1 MLPSRGK
8 ASALQVF
15 SSSFSSSYLI
25 PIRFLVPDMNRKI
38 FISLYIRFKIPI
50 PVRYGNPELYNHLKM
65 ERALPIRQ
73 KKNQHFCLHNFKPF
87 CNPPNTMNA
96 IQIFRNTDMSDLF
109 YLIRLFKY
117 IVLYAYS
124 WPHRTLPDSSD
135 FALRWKTS
143 ALSPS

>member
-1 MLPSRGK
+1 
-8 ASALQVF
+8 
-15 SSSFSSSYLI
+15 
-25 PIRFLVPDMNRKI
+25 
-38 FISLYIRFKIPI
+38 
-50 PVRYGNPELYNHLKM
+50 M

-96 IQIFRNTDMSDLF
+96 IQIFRNTDMSDFF

-124 WPHRTLPDSSD
+124 
-135 FALRWKTS
+135 
-143 ALSPS
+143 